1 MGITSPTS
9 PEILERARLF
19 LEDGASYAEVGRTV
33 GTDGTTLKKHLPGY
47 GWPDYLAGKLR
58 EELKYI
64 AQHAVANKVEVTAL
78 SKLSKTN

>member
-64 AQHAVANKVEVTAL
+64 ARNAKSNKAEVTAL